1 MSMENVRRN
10 NMSRNSNGH
19 EAHLRQHPLMKKAS
33 SMRVQPTTIRQKSVR
48 FNLGANEEFYV
59 RRSYSTTMRT
69 KPKVQRMMGSIGV
82 KVQTLLRFIS
92 GSRGRKHSGASNGI
106 GRHNQ
111 ARKTEE
117 IQRDQCHE
125 NINEEIR
132 RGSQESRGGKDDG
145 DEERNQRQRREE
157 EEEKEEGDGGQ
168 GEDQIGIDE
177 VPMMNGTYSYH
188 QEPLPFNNCYDQPG
202 DHHWFQYSTT
212 DASSYRP
219 MCRTPSPA
227 KPSFTAWDYWNQ
239 VIGDY

>member
-19 EAHLRQHPLMKKAS
+19 EAHLRQQPLIQKAS

-59 RRSYSTTMRT
+59 RRSYSTTMR
-69 KPKVQRMMGSIGV
+69 KRMVQRMMGSIRV

-92 GSRGRKHSGASNGI
+92 GSRGRKHGGEGNGI

-117 IQRDQCHE
+117 IQRDQCHD
-125 NINEEIR
+125 NINEEIG
-132 RGSQESRGGKDDG
+132 RGSQESRGSKDGG

-157 EEEKEEGDGGQ
+157 EEEEEKEEGDGGQ
-168 GEDQIGIDE
+168 GEYQMSIDE
-177 VPMMNGTYSYH
+177 APMVNGTYYHH
-188 QEPLPFNNCYDQPG
+188 QETLPFNNCYDQPG
-202 DHHWFQYSTT
+202 DHHWFNIQLWMQAHIAPCVAHPRQQSHHL
-212 DASSYRP
+212 RHG
-219 MCRTPSPA
+219 
-227 KPSFTAWDYWNQ
+227 
-239 VIGDY
+239 II